1 MLVRTAARLL
11 VFIFCGNVLFSC
23 HQSDKTGAMENNGNS
38 GSVAGNAVKPS
49 ADGPEV
55 YEKMLQADSLNT
67 DVRLRLAAYFYSLK
81 DLEKAMFHN
90 LIVNRIDS
98 NNMAAVF
105 NLGNIYY
112 DLQQNEQAIRY
123 YERFLKFDHGNCN
136 VRCDLATCYM
146 RLNDNETAVSL
157 LQENIRI
164 NRSHP
169 QSHYN
174 LSVFLKEKGKLKEAE
189 KEMAIYNSLVS
200 R

>member
-1 MLVRTAARLL
+1 MLVRTAVRLL
-11 VFIFCGNVLFSC
+11 VIIICGIAVFSC
-23 HQSDKTGAMENNGNS
+23 NRSDKSGAIENNRNS
-38 GSVAGNAVKPS
+38 GTGNGSVVMPS

-55 YEKMLQADSLNT
+55 YEKMLQTDSLNT

-146 RLNDNETAVSL
+146 RLNDNETAISL

-164 NRSHP
+164 NQSHP

>member
-1 MLVRTAARLL
+1 MLVRATVRFL
-11 VFIFCGNVLFSC
+11 VFILCVIVAVSC
-23 HQSDKTGAMENNGNS
+23 HYSDKSGAMENKMNS
-38 GSVAGNAVKPS
+38 GSGSGGMVIPAT
-49 ADGPEV
+49 DGPEV
-55 YEKMLQADSLNT
+55 YEKILQTDSLNT
-67 DVRLRLAAYFYSLK
+67 EVRLRLAAYFYSIK
-81 DLEKAMFHN
+81 DLEKAMLHN
-90 LIVNRIDS
+90 KMVNRIDS
-98 NNMAAVF
+98 NNMAAIF

-123 YERFLKFDHGNCN
+123 YERFLKFDHSNCN

-146 RLNDNETAVSL
+146 RLKDNETAVSL

-164 NRSHP
+164 NQSHP